1 MNLLCEQAGDKA
13 LEKTIREYNLPKNSV
28 ARDKYECC
36 GLKHLYLS
44 VKQKTTKVR
53 KRKRLV
59 CGSILNE
66 NVKSNGSFIGR
77 QLGSSHMSQRQRTAI
92 LENSC
97 LTLFVN

>member
-1 MNLLCEQAGDKA
+1 MLWTEAFISVSVEQLL
-13 LEKTIREYNLPKNSV
+13 
-28 ARDKYECC
+28 
-36 GLKHLYLS
+36 
-44 VKQKTTKVR
+44 TTKVR

-97 LTLFVN
+97 LTFVK